1 MIRLMC
7 DMVEKGDVDGWG
19 DTNELTYVGGD
30 GSSRYEWKYVKKKCA
45 YAIKQL
51 AKGDVETID
60 LMKLNFK
67 C

>member
-1 MIRLMC
+1 MREQCVIRLMC

-30 GSSRYEWKYVKKKCA
+30 GSSRYEWKYVKKKMHICHK
-45 YAIKQL
+45 IVRKRR
-51 AKGDVETID
+51 
-60 LMKLNFK
+60 

>member
-1 MIRLMC
+1 MC

-30 GSSRYEWKYVKKKCA
+30 GSSRYEWKYVKKKMHICH
-45 YAIKQL
+45 KTVS
-51 AKGDVETID
+51 KSDVETID

>member
-30 GSSRYEWKYVKKKCA
+30 GSSRYEWKYVKKKCT
-45 YAIKQL
+45 YVIKQL
-51 AKGDVETID
+51 AKAT
-60 LMKLNFK
+60 LKP
-67 C
+67 